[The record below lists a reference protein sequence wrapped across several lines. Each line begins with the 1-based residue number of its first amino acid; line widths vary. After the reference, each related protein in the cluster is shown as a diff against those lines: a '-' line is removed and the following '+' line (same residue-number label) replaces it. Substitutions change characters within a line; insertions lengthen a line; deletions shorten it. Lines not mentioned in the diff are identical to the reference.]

1 MSLVRGTGGDLDSI
15 GEEVTDTD
23 DLPPKNSP
31 PVVKKSKLLRQSS
44 GLVTLRNS
52 LHKIAE
58 LYDPKNDKTVVSI
71 NVAVR
76 CRPFSE
82 RDRLAF
88 FVDKNE
94 SKTDDDKQKK
104 NKKSDS
110 GGELRLL
117 NLDGKFVRQPRYG
130 FT

>member
-1 MSLVRGTGGDLDSI
+1 M
-15 GEEVTDTD
+15 
-23 DLPPKNSP
+23 
-31 PVVKKSKLLRQSS
+31 
-44 GLVTLRNS
+44 
-52 LHKIAE
+52 HKIAE

-104 NKKSDS
+104 KKKSDS

-117 NLDGKFVRQPRYG
+117 NLDGKFVRQTRYG
-130 FT
+130 FTYVWWSAHNYQRYLEHEEDIDYAKNACHIAI